1 MRTIGRIN
9 GNDRMSAMPRLLI
22 HNARLATMA
31 GGKYSLVDD
40 GAVLCGEDGRIEQG
54 GESANLVWRAR
65 DAEVF
70 DAHGALVTP
79 GWVDCHTHLVHGG
92 NRAREFEMRLE
103 GRTYQE
109 ITREGGGIASTVRAT
124 RAASGDDLRGQAL
137 ARLAPMMRE
146 GTTTVEIKS
155 GYGLDTANEIKC
167 LRVARSLGSGK
178 RVRVKTTLLG
188 AHTVPPEYRDRPD
201 DYVALVC
208 DEMIPCAAREGL
220 ADAVDVFCEGIAFT
234 PQQSRRVFEAAHR
247 HGLRVKVHADQL
259 SNGGGAALAAEF
271 GALSADHLEHTDDAG
286 VAALAQAGTVAVLL
300 PGAFYMLRETKLPPI
315 DSLRRHRVPIAIAT
329 DCNPGTSPIASPLAI
344 LNMACT
350 LFRLTP
356 EEAIAGMT
364 LHGARALGIDDEV
377 GSLENGKR
385 ADLCVWPVREPAEL
399 VAQIGMVKPDFVVF
413 DGVRR

>member
-1 MRTIGRIN
+1 MAG
-9 GNDRMSAMPRLLI
+9 MPRLLL
-22 HNARLATMA
+22 HHARLATLA
-31 GGKYSLVDD
+31 GGKYSLIAD
-40 GAVLCGEDGRIEQG
+40 GAILAGEDGRIVHV
-54 GESANLVWRAR
+54 GESREVAPRAAG
-65 DAEVF
+65 AEVI
-70 DAHGALVTP
+70 DAQGRLVTP

-92 NRAREFEMRLE
+92 NRAREFEMRLQ

-109 ITREGGGIASTVRAT
+109 IARDGGGIAATVRAT
-124 RAASGDDLRGQAL
+124 RAASGDELRAQAQ
-137 ARLAPMMRE
+137 ARLDAMMRE

-167 LRVARSLGSGK
+167 LRVARSLNSGD

-201 DYVALVC
+201 EYVSLVC

-220 ADAVDVFCEGIAFT
+220 ADAVDVFCEDIAFS
-234 PQQSRRVFEAAHR
+234 PRQSRRVFEAAHR

-271 GALSADHLEHTDDAG
+271 GALSADHLEHTDEAG
-286 VAALAQAGTVAVLL
+286 VAALARAGTVAVLL
-300 PGAFYMLRETKLPPI
+300 PGAFYMLRETKMPPI
-315 DSLRRHRVPIAIAT
+315 EALRRHGVPMAVAT

-350 LFRLTP
+350 VFRLTP

-364 LHGARALGIDDEV
+364 LHGARALGIEADV
-377 GSLENGKR
+377 GSLEPGKR
-385 ADLCVWPVREPAEL
+385 ADFCLWPVTEPAEI
-399 VAQIGMVKPDFVVF
+399 VAQVGMVRPDAVF
-413 DGVRR
+413 FGGERRTAP